1 MGFFSKFFKSRDKP
15 KNYLGGLSFLF
26 GSTTAGQTVN
36 ESTSMQV
43 TAVYARARISANCIT
58 EKVFILTF
66 FDLDFLRLSAFVVPV
81 IVLDMRPPEEYI
93 LRKA

>member
-36 ESTSMQV
+36 EKTSMQL
-43 TAVYARARISANCIT
+43 TAVGARPGNQEGRGGRRQ
-58 EKVFILTF
+58 
-66 FDLDFLRLSAFVVPV
+66 RL
-81 IVLDMRPPEEYI
+81 
-93 LRKA
+93 